1 MLTMC
6 TNRFCSVVVI
16 TLVSDAGDLGSI
28 PSKTFLFCVVSNR
41 DILSFLQFVVEAGE
55 LPELIYIFI
64 PKLDVVFSL
73 LVGEWHCEVLIRTN
87 MLC

>member
-28 PSKTFLFCVVSNR
+28 PSKTFLFFVSNR
-41 DILSFLQFVVEAGE
+41 DILILLLFVIEACWRTTRSD
-55 LPELIYIFI
+55 LHIY
-64 PKLDVVFSL
+64 S
-73 LVGEWHCEVLIRTN
+73 
-87 MLC
+87 